1 MALNSLEQTNPAIK
15 QQFLDVSL
23 LSEVVPVGQ
32 RWSEKPANYNYFN
45 FPTKDEVDSPHS
57 EKITLDQICFV
68 KALPNPSSI
77 EQQTNGYLYLQ
88 TLATVTNGEQTRI
101 TNHTSIN
108 HLVTDNPGGNWGTS
122 EVVVIMPGKDTFEL
136 NGVPENLTHYDTF
149 WSGDIKI
156 PPGSV
161 IIWVSS
167 MPEKYIGCKG
177 YINIGLG
184 LEEETKELKERIAAL
199 EKRIKSFPGVD
210 ALDKCMY
217 IRNELIE
224 YAHDKLD
231 RIVKAVVEKMGYT
244 YLPLENGRYSLHN
257 NLDKQ
262 LIKLKEEY
270 KIRTSVPHSDTYSGN
285 MEMINIFLLGAM
297 TNISNMNNNPNPEDD
312 LDEVLH
318 SYSYLANNVV
328 YPHSKSE
335 ALSYFENLSDGDKNV
350 RQIFASELFYWLKNN
365 IEKIGN
371 DRKIRRQLKLLFDI
385 DPYLEELILQFSDKN
400 LELNKHLN
408 KL

>member
-1 MALNSLEQTNPAIK
+1 VK
-15 QQFLDVSL
+15 
-23 LSEVVPVGQ
+23 
-32 RWSEKPANYNYFN
+32 
-45 FPTKDEVDSPHS
+45 
-57 EKITLDQICFV
+57 KITLDQICFV

-108 HLVTDNPGGNWGTS
+108 HLVMDNLGGNWGTS

-156 PPGSV
+156 PSGSV

-210 ALDKCMY
+210 ELDKCMY

-257 NLDKQ
+257 NLDEQ
-262 LIKLKEEY
+262 LIKLKEEF

-318 SYSYLANNVV
+318 SYSYLADNVV